1 MSEWMPAGMLD
12 QPHVPLASVEKWL
25 SETEHR
31 YRLAGHSE
39 RAVRGAEFSVAAHI
53 GDVRRAERAYAAW
66 LAADRDSM
74 ADRPACEPHGQG
86 RWQAGTGRARGGG
99 APAEGPGGT
108 GTGGTGTGARSGAG
122 AGAGTGGRPDPRGAA
137 GPAGGHSTP
146 MSSRAPCRPPWYAT
160 VSTAR

>member
-1 MSEWMPAGMLD
+1 MLD

-25 SETEHR
+25 GETEHR

-74 ADRPACEPHGQG
+74 ADRPAYEPHGQ
-86 RWQAGTGRARGGG
+86 GRARGGG